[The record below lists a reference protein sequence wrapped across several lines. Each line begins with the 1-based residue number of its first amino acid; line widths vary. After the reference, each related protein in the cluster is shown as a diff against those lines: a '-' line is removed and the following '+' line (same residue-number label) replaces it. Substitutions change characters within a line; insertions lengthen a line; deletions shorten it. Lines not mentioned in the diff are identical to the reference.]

1 MILLHCL
8 KNVLHIDILECFIEN
23 IFKYIRRLITY
34 TYSHYIS
41 NLKNKMLNYFLCL
54 VLYMETTIH
63 TNKSFNENML
73 QSTVQDI
80 LSFWNIELKQTI
92 NIMDTQH
99 ISKKIKKQIK
109 KKFNSCYQYLAKKNI
124 LYYVDINVDT
134 YYAIIIL
141 FTLYTRCMYK
151 DSKKLY
157 INYEKIYMYMEIGLQ
172 KHTIRLDHLHDTINN
187 TYAILLPFQ
196 ITENYL
202 QHIQGREL
210 MYRILFNNKCI
221 IVKNILRKIIYFQK
235 KRIMLLDMFQRFPN
249 RNKILKRR
257 STIEEIDFLDELE
270 CDELKLIF

>member
-1 MILLHCL
+1 
-8 KNVLHIDILECFIEN
+8 
-23 IFKYIRRLITY
+23 
-34 TYSHYIS
+34 
-41 NLKNKMLNYFLCL
+41 
-54 VLYMETTIH
+54 
-63 TNKSFNENML
+63 
-73 QSTVQDI
+73 
-80 LSFWNIELKQTI
+80 
-92 NIMDTQH
+92 
-99 ISKKIKKQIK
+99 
-109 KKFNSCYQYLAKKNI
+109 
-124 LYYVDINVDT
+124 
-134 YYAIIIL
+134 
-141 FTLYTRCMYK
+141 
-151 DSKKLY
+151 
-157 INYEKIYMYMEIGLQ
+157 MEIGLQ